1 MADAR
6 VKQVLESIIDN
17 MSRSA
22 HIFDL
27 ITDLGPAL
35 GKGDIIEIPQQ
46 VAPNNVSATTRAA
59 AQSLTPTVSSL
70 TVDQEVFFNINM
82 PKLSSHQ
89 LINGRWAEL
98 TGVRSAQRGRNVMD
112 DALIANLATV
122 VAWDTGATYHSNVDD
137 GDLAD
142 DDLYLAEAQILAND
156 GVMRENLLYVVSP
169 YAEGSFRN
177 VVPSMVPGFVG
188 GSANGDI
195 GLKTLGTVNGIP
207 VVPSTGILRNRT
219 IAASATNIA
228 SNVCTATVAA
238 GHGLVPGVLVSTT
251 GMTTNIAP
259 GAAVAITSV
268 TATTI
273 VFPLTAANGSN
284 GTGNVVSRT
293 SMNLLLD
300 RSCVFGA
307 RQILPELR
315 EVPDPESAATALQY
329 YAAYGYQ
336 GIAGRVRVL
345 HTRGSAL

>member
-6 VKQVLESIIDN
+6 VKQVLEAIIDN

-22 HIFDL
+22 HLFDL

-35 GKGDIIEIPQQ
+35 GKGDVIEIPQQ
-46 VAPNNVSATTRAA
+46 VAPTNTSATTRAA

-82 PKLSSHQ
+82 PKLAANQ
-89 LINGRWAEL
+89 LINGRWGQL
-98 TGVRSAQRGRNVMD
+98 TGVRASQRGRNVMD

-122 VAWDTGATYHSNVDD
+122 VAWDTSATYHSNVDD

-156 GVMRENLLYVVSP
+156 GVMRENLIYVVSP

-177 VVPSMVPGFVG
+177 IVPSMVPGFIG
-188 GSANGDI
+188 ASGNGDI

-219 IAASATNIA
+219 IAVSASTIT
-228 SNVCTATVAA
+228 SNQCACTVAA
-238 GHGLVPGVLVSTT
+238 GHGLVPGMFVTTT
-251 GMTTNIAP
+251 GLTTNAST
-259 GAAVAITSV
+259 AVAITSV
-268 TATTI
+268 AATTI
-273 VFPLTAANGSN
+273 TVPITAANGAN
-284 GTGNVVSRT
+284 GTGNIVSRT

-300 RSCVFGA
+300 RTCVFGA